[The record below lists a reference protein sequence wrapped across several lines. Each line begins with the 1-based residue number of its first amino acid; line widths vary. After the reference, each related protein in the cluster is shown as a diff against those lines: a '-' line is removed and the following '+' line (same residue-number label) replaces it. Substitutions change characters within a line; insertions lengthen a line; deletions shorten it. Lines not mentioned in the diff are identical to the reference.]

1 MEPAGAMS
9 SVLISRGGGLIRCSV
24 GHLWLPGTMCVPGFP
39 QPKRSAAS
47 QLVRP
52 TDAVKWD
59 YSTMIG
65 LRKEGRERSAA
76 HLRSPRRRRPG

>member
-59 YSTMIG
+59 YMI
-65 LRKEGRERSAA
+65 
-76 HLRSPRRRRPG
+76 